1 MGRLAR
7 KKRLLIEEAN
17 KRLIKEG
24 DHKGLLYTSSSGS
37 KYLLGRN
44 GLAGGRLKKIV
55 PELQQYLNSNGYSGT
70 LSLDGVVR
78 ELNDAAMTNDPDRQG
93 GSLHGAGLAIDIEFN
108 IEGKKWGSI
117 KDNKNLSTDT
127 KLNKLIWN
135 WVKSQGDILW
145 GGEWGGSNP
154 EEGIIKGRGVTEYHH
169 FEIKSDE
176 VSKYWQPYSTE
187 LTELGFGGSELNTPK
202 QLLPLYQK
210 LLEIK

>member
-17 KRLIKEG
+17 KRLIEEG
-24 DHKGLLYTSSSGS
+24 NRKGLLYTSSSGS

-44 GLAGGRLKKIV
+44 GLAGGRLKNII

-78 ELNDAAMTNDPDRQG
+78 ELNDAAITNDPDRQG

-176 VSKYWQPYSTE
+176 VSKYWQPYGTE
-187 LTELGFGGSELNTPK
+187 LTELGFDGSELNTPK